1 MNYWSETTRLDFSSV
16 LRKRHTKTTCG
27 GAILTNFNNS
37 RSIFWLQFLW
47 ENFYL
52 EGFSNRRRPRI
63 FKKSQNYL
71 LFLIAGYPLHP
82 DPSSSHFCKAS
93 MRLSL
98 SFEMMDLFAA

>member
-1 MNYWSETTRLDFSSV
+1 LVTVSLGKFL
-16 LRKRHTKTTCG
+16 LRG
-27 GAILTNFNNS
+27 
-37 RSIFWLQFLW
+37 IFEQ
-47 ENFYL
+47 
-52 EGFSNRRRPRI
+52 GKARI

>member
-27 GAILTNFNNS
+27 GAILTNCNNS

-52 EGFSNRRRPRI
+52 EGFSNRGRGGFSKSRKI
-63 FKKSQNYL
+63 F
-71 LFLIAGYPLHP
+71 
-82 DPSSSHFCKAS
+82 
-93 MRLSL
+93 
-98 SFEMMDLFAA
+98 SFFFFFFFFFFVFFMCSDSKWIGKIICSATIL